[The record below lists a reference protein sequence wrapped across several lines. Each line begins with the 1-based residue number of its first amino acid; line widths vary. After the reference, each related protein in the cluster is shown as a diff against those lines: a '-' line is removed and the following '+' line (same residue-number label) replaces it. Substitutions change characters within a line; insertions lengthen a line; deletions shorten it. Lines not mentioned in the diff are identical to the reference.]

1 MHTQSKN
8 LISNQFNIKWWNQKK
23 KNQFKRFAKVFKKI
37 IKIMEDEIIKK
48 KLKTISNKI
57 NSNQKNNNQIW
68 LMKKKWSRMMLK
80 KKDNFI
86 NYFK

>member
-8 LISNQFNIKWWNQKK
+8 SISNQFNIKWWNQKK

-48 KLKTISNKI
+48 N
-57 NSNQKNNNQIW
+57 
-68 LMKKKWSRMMLK
+68 
-80 KKDNFI
+80 
-86 NYFK
+86 